1 LFVVFK
7 LTNSIKTIYEV
18 RKWLTINC
26 GYKHICWLTSL
37 FLVVCRRDHVLFTLF
52 VFVCV
57 LWCPTNIVL
66 CFCFVLCC
74 QFLWIVHFWLS
85 LRCSLT
91 FIYLGLPRKVECWLA
106 NSRFQCKEWEKYNFY
121 WLTVKGLRYDFF
133 LSDPSIMFDPA
144 FAKFITIFC
153 WNKNGRRLL

>member
-1 LFVVFK
+1 LVVVFK

-37 FLVVCRRDHVLFTLF
+37 LLVVCRRDHVLFTLF

-57 LWCPTNIVL
+57 LWCPTYIVL
-66 CFCFVLCC
+66 CFCFV
-74 QFLWIVHFWLS
+74 
-85 LRCSLT
+85 
-91 FIYLGLPRKVECWLA
+91 PRKVECWLA